1 MEACARGER
10 RSNNWRLVKEGEGR
24 SNNWR
29 LVKGGGG

>member
-10 RSNNWRLVKEGEGR
+10 RSNNWRLAKERGGGGGGGR

-29 LVKGGGG
+29 L